1 MHRLVRDLKLEAR
14 GGHRRKDRDN
24 QEGRSDSGGNCYGA
38 RSNQFGSRQ
47 RRDRSHSW
55 ESCQCRDCSHSL
67 ESRQRQDCSCSREY
81 ANRGLDSP
89 EEQQP
94 RNVAMDEMSRTLCRA
109 ARSPFSDDIERA
121 SMPSRFTSSPFNSY
135 DGKTDPVEHLN
146 HYI

>member
-89 EEQQP
+89 KEQQP
-94 RNVAMDEMSRTLCRA
+94 RNVAMDEMSRALRRA
-109 ARSPFSDDIERA
+109 ARSPFSEDIERA

-135 DGKTDPVEHLN
+135 DGKMDPVEHVN
-146 HYI
+146 NYI